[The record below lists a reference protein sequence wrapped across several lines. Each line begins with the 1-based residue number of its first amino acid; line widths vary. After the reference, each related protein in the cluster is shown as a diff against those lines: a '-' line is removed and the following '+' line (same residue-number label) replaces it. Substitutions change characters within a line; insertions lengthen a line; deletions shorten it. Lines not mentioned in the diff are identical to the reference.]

1 MLPKPRSTKIRFA
14 ISYADA
20 FVVGL
25 AQSLDGTILT
35 GDPEINAIFML
46 RFLARPAQCEH
57 SARTL
62 LRVDA
67 TRFDVEGART

>member
-1 MLPKPRSTKIRFA
+1 MCSVLPKPRSTKIRFA

-35 GDPEINAIFML
+35 GDPEIINL
-46 RFLARPAQCEH
+46 DLAVKIEKLERH
-57 SARTL
+57 
-62 LRVDA
+62 
-67 TRFDVEGART
+67 